1 MKTSIELYNHIGII
15 ATSTTKGNPM
25 TLIECYINFIDNPQD
40 YTLVVKTYE
49 GMGETC
55 YILTNGF
62 ESEWNVVIEDEWF
75 EPTGLDFES
84 RAEVI
89 QYFKDCI
96 GISIDIEETN
106 RAWA

>member
-1 MKTSIELYNHIGII
+1 MKTIINLYNHVGII
-15 ATSTTKGNPM
+15 ATSEVSFNPI
-25 TLIECYINFIDNPQD
+25 TLIECYIDFIDNPQD

-75 EPTGLDFES
+75 EPTGVDFES
-84 RAEVI
+84 KAEVI
-89 QYFKDCI
+89 QYFRDCI
-96 GISIDIEETN
+96 RTSIEIDEAD
-106 RAWA
+106 RAW

>member
-1 MKTSIELYNHIGII
+1 MKTIINLYNHVGII
-15 ATSTTKGNPM
+15 ATSEVLFNPM

-49 GMGETC
+49 GLGETC
-55 YILTNGF
+55 YILTSGF

-75 EPTGLDFES
+75 EPMGIDFDN

-96 GISIDIEETN
+96 RTSIEIDEAD
-106 RAWA
+106 RAW

>member
-1 MKTSIELYNHIGII
+1 MKTSIELYNHNGII

-25 TLIECYINFIDNPQD
+25 TLIECYIKMFDRPWD
-40 YTLVVKTYE
+40 YTLVVKTLE
-49 GMGETC
+49 GFGETC
-55 YILTNGF
+55 YILSSGL
-62 ESEWNVVIEDEWF
+62 ESEWNVVVSDDWF
-75 EPTGLDFES
+75 YPTGLDFES

>member
-1 MKTSIELYNHIGII
+1 MKTVINLYNHNRII
-15 ATSTTKGNPM
+15 ATSEVSFDPT

-55 YILTNGF
+55 YILTSGL
-62 ESEWNVVIEDEWF
+62 ESEWNVVIEDDWF
-75 EPTGLDFES
+75 EATGVDLED

-89 QYFKDCI
+89 QYFKDCVRT
-96 GISIDIEETN
+96 SIEIDEAS
-106 RAWA
+106 RAW